1 MSPPGKGPESRPLNR
16 PSSPSLA
23 RFAGIAAATSLVACA
38 AGAWPTYALDGTT
51 GLIGMGVGAVLTL
64 VGAIGGYLPLVS
76 RAAASSVEARAQA
89 WMMGL
94 GIRLFLTMGV
104 LFGLWSAEVFFRSSL
119 MVWTGILYFVL
130 LMIETLVVARSMRAF
145 DPPRASA

>member
-1 MSPPGKGPESRPLNR
+1 
-16 PSSPSLA
+16 
-23 RFAGIAAATSLVACA
+23 
-38 AGAWPTYALDGTT
+38 
-51 GLIGMGVGAVLTL
+51 
-64 VGAIGGYLPLVS
+64 
-76 RAAASSVEARAQA
+76 
-89 WMMGL
+89 MMGL